1 MCRSVCC
8 LVLLFVRNDLIV
20 PFRAEGMYVNYYHEC
35 HSIYHHICMHAY
47 LFSSIR
53 PSVPVFLF
61 LFSFRIFFRCIL
73 ILLFRCRRGPIQ
85 HHILHAQSR
94 QSSVACMRVS
104 YCTVQY
110 STVWL
115 WLHYHGLCLCVP
127 AQFFTISVWCILFVP
142 CTEREISICGYM
154 HTIR

>member
-1 MCRSVCC
+1 MPQYISSY
-8 LVLLFVRNDLIV
+8 I
-20 PFRAEGMYVNYYHEC
+20 
-35 HSIYHHICMHAY
+35 HAFF
-47 LFSSIR
+47 LSSIR

-61 LFSFRIFFRCIL
+61 PLEFFFVAFPYFFSDV
-73 ILLFRCRRGPIQ
+73 RRGPIQ

-94 QSSVACMRVS
+94 QSSVACMLHVS

-127 AQFFTISVWCILFVP
+127 AQFFTISVWCILFVL
-142 CTEREISICGYM
+142 CTEREISDICIPYDERVGNRRM
-154 HTIR
+154 NITHTGMC